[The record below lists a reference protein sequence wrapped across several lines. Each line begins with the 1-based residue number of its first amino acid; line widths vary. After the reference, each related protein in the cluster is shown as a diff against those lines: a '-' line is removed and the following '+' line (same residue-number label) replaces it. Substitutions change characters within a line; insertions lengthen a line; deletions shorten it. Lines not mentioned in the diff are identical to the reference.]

1 MHISMKT
8 RRKFSPGQLLLTL
21 FMFLLAAAMLIPILN
36 IIANSFSHYEKS
48 PYMSGLRVIPD
59 GFTLLN
65 YKIVLSNKVI
75 LPALGNSVLITVV
88 GTLIN
93 ILLTTMAAYA
103 LNHERL
109 QFKRAIMVFL
119 IIMML
124 FDPGLVPEYL
134 VIMNLGLMGSRWSVI
149 LVTAVSVYYLVIM
162 MRYFKAV
169 PAEIYDSAR
178 IDGAGHMR
186 TLFSIIYPL
195 AKAGIATIT
204 MFYAVVRWNEFFKA
218 SIYISDVKRTT
229 LQVILRQYV
238 VENDTVTLIG
248 DQYLH
253 QYLNYIDM
261 NALKNATIVIAIVPI
276 LLLYPV
282 VLKYY
287 TKDIMGGGLKE

>member
-1 MHISMKT
+1 M

-21 FMFLLAAAMLIPILN
+21 LMLLLSLLMLVPILN
-36 IIANSFSHYEKS
+36 IIASSFSHYTKS
-48 PYMSGLRVIPD
+48 PTMSGLRIIPD
-59 GFTLLN
+59 GFMLLN
-65 YKIVLSNKVI
+65 YQIVLSNKVI
-75 LPALGNSVLITVV
+75 LPALFSSVLITVV

-93 ILLTTMAAYA
+93 ILLTTMGAYA
-103 LNHERL
+103 LNHPRL
-109 QFKRAIMVFL
+109 LLKRTIMVFL
-119 IIMML
+119 IVMML
-124 FDPGLVPEYL
+124 LDPGLVPEYL
-134 VIMNLGLMGSRWSVI
+134 VILKTGLIGSRWSVI
-149 LVTAVSVYYLVIM
+149 LVTSVSVYYLVIM

-169 PAEIYDSAR
+169 PGEIYDSAR
-178 IDGAGHMR
+178 IDGAGHVR
-186 TLFSIIYPL
+186 TLFSIVYPL

-218 SIYISDVKRTT
+218 SIYISDVKKTT

-276 LLLYPV
+276 LLLYPI

-287 TKDIMGGGLKE
+287 TKDILGGGLKE